1 MARTARRDGAG
12 LFHHVMVRGIER
24 TAIFLGDKDRND
36 YLERLDR
43 LLPEEGWR
51 CFAWALMPN
60 HVHLVIQSANGGLS
74 RLMARL
80 NTGYARSFNLRHDR
94 VGYLFQNRFKSRLV
108 EDEADLIGLVTYVL
122 RNPLVANL
130 VRSIGAL
137 ERYSWCS
144 LGSLLGRAPARIF
157 EAPEA
162 CLSLFA
168 DDLRTARRRLRR
180 WLSEGEIEPEMETP
194 HPCRGSLVE
203 KDRAVASVSAQP
215 GKIRTLVSDATDP
228 ATTLHRLIQDFA
240 EDLGISREILLS
252 PGRHGPASDA
262 RSLIAATAIDNLS
275 LDRHQIAE
283 ILNISVTAVSKAAQR
298 GRRLQQGSCNEGEDS
313 FVRLQSSER

>member
-12 LFHHVMVRGIER
+12 LAHHVMVRGINR
-24 TAIFLGDKDRND
+24 RQIFLSDNDRND
-36 YLERLDR
+36 YLARLDR

-60 HVHLVIQSANGGLS
+60 HVHMVIQSSHGGLS

-108 EDEADLIGLVTYVL
+108 EDEVDLIGLVTYVI

-130 VRSIGAL
+130 TRSPRAL
-137 ERYSWCS
+137 EHYPWCN
-144 LGSLLGRAPARIF
+144 LGSLLGRTPARLF

-168 DDLRTARRRLRR
+168 DDRDTARTRLLRR
-180 WLSEGEIEPEMETP
+180 IATSETAAF
-194 HPCRGSLVE
+194 
-203 KDRAVASVSAQP
+203 K
-215 GKIRTLVSDATDP
+215 
-228 ATTLHRLIQDFA
+228 
-240 EDLGISREILLS
+240 SR
-252 PGRHGPASDA
+252 
-262 RSLIAATAIDNLS
+262 LS
-275 LDRHQIAE
+275 LRA
-283 ILNISVTAVSKAAQR
+283 K
-298 GRRLQQGSCNEGEDS
+298 
-313 FVRLQSSER
+313 